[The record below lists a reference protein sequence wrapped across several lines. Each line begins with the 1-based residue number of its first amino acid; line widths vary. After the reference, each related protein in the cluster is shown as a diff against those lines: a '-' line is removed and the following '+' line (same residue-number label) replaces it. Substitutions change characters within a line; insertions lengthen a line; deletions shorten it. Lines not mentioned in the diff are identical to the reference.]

1 MDKMDNTLMGLVI
14 IGILTVTVAGLSTFI
29 WMNRAKLNAASEEK
43 IGQGKGP
50 DAEAEAE
57 EGEDGEKGKKET
69 IIISPPCASFLDN
82 LEWRRAVKHF
92 SPGEVDYEPIYNA
105 ILNAPSSFGLQP
117 YKVLVVHNQDKKKEL
132 RGASFNQAQVEES
145 YGLFGLCAMNV
156 VEKRVDQYIS
166 ESGSDT
172 KKEMIT
178 GFLEQLPNKEEWAKR
193 QAYIALGYG
202 MAAASERMISTCP
215 MEGFD
220 AAAYSKILEIDEGL
234 LPCAL
239 LAVGRAEP
247 SEKFKPR
254 FRFSDIFKIIS

>member
-1 MDKMDNTLMGLVI
+1 MDKMDNTLMGLIV
-14 IGILTVTVAGLSTFI
+14 IGILTVVVAGLSTFI
-29 WMNRAKLNAASEEK
+29 WMNRAKLSAVSEEK
-43 IGQGKGP
+43 DDKE
-50 DAEAEAE
+50 DNE
-57 EGEDGEKGKKET
+57 EKEKEEP
-69 IIISPPCASFLDN
+69 IITPVISPPCASFLDN

-92 SPGEVDYEPIYNA
+92 SPGEVDYEPIYSA
-105 ILNAPSSFGLQP
+105 MLNAPSSFGLQP
-117 YKVLVVHNQDKKKEL
+117 YKIFVVHNQDKKKEL
-132 RGASFNQAQVEES
+132 RGASYNQAQVEES
-145 YGLFGLCAMNV
+145 YVLFVLCAMKD

-172 KKEMIT
+172 KKEMIS
-178 GFLEQLPNKEEWAKR
+178 GFLEHLPNKDEWAKR

-239 LAVGRAEP
+239 LAVGRADP

>member
-1 MDKMDNTLMGLVI
+1 MDKMDNTLMGLII

-29 WMNRAKLNAASEEK
+29 WMNRAKLNAVSEEK
-43 IGQGKGP
+43 
-50 DAEAEAE
+50 DENE
-57 EGEDGEKGKKET
+57 EKGEKEEKGAKEV
-69 IIISPPCASFLDN
+69 INIAPPISPPCASFIDN

-92 SPGEVDYEPIYNA
+92 SPGEVDYEAIYNA
-105 ILNAPSSFGLQP
+105 MLNAPSSFGLQP
-117 YKVLVVHNQDKKKEL
+117 YKILIVHNQDKKKEL
-132 RGASFNQAQVEES
+132 RGASYNQAQVEES
-145 YGLFGLCAMNV
+145 YVLFVLCAMKDV
-156 VEKRVDQYIS
+156 DKRVDQFIS

-172 KKEMIT
+172 KKEMIS
-178 GFLEQLPNKEEWAKR
+178 GFLEHLPNKEEWAKR

-202 MAAASERMISTCP
+202 MAAASERMITTCP

-239 LAVGRAEP
+239 LAVGRADP
-247 SEKFKPR
+247 SEKFSPR

>member
-1 MDKMDNTLMGLVI
+1 MDNTLMGLIV
-14 IGILTVTVAGLSTFI
+14 IGILTVVVAGLSTFI
-29 WMNRAKLNAASEEK
+29 WMNRAKLSAVSEEK
-43 IGQGKGP
+43 DDKE
-50 DAEAEAE
+50 DNE
-57 EGEDGEKGKKET
+57 EKEKEEP
-69 IIISPPCASFLDN
+69 IITPVISPPCASFLDN

-92 SPGEVDYEPIYNA
+92 SPGEVDYEPIYSA
-105 ILNAPSSFGLQP
+105 MLNAPSSFGLQP
-117 YKVLVVHNQDKKKEL
+117 YKIFVVHNQDKKKEL
-132 RGASFNQAQVEES
+132 RGASYNQAQVEES
-145 YGLFGLCAMNV
+145 YVLFVLCAMKD

-172 KKEMIT
+172 KKEMIS
-178 GFLEQLPNKEEWAKR
+178 GFLEHLPNKDEWAKR

-239 LAVGRAEP
+239 LAVGRADP

>member
-1 MDKMDNTLMGLVI
+1 MGLIV
-14 IGILTVTVAGLSTFI
+14 IGILTVVVAGLSTFI
-29 WMNRAKLNAASEEK
+29 WMNRAKLSAVSEEK
-43 IGQGKGP
+43 DDKE
-50 DAEAEAE
+50 DNE
-57 EGEDGEKGKKET
+57 EKEKEEP
-69 IIISPPCASFLDN
+69 IITPVISPPCASFLDN

-92 SPGEVDYEPIYNA
+92 SPGEVDYEPIYSA
-105 ILNAPSSFGLQP
+105 MLNAPSSFGLQP
-117 YKVLVVHNQDKKKEL
+117 YKIFVVHNQDKKKEL
-132 RGASFNQAQVEES
+132 RGASYNQAQVEES
-145 YGLFGLCAMNV
+145 YVLFVLCAMKD

-172 KKEMIT
+172 KKEMIS
-178 GFLEQLPNKEEWAKR
+178 GFLEHLPNKDEWAKR

-239 LAVGRAEP
+239 LAVGRADP

>member
-1 MDKMDNTLMGLVI
+1 MDKMDNTLMGLII

-29 WMNRAKLNAASEEK
+29 WMNRAKLNAVSEEK
-43 IGQGKGP
+43 
-50 DAEAEAE
+50 
-57 EGEDGEKGKKET
+57 GENDEKGEKEEKAVT
-69 IIISPPCASFLDN
+69 IVAPPISPPCASFIDN

-92 SPGEVDYEPIYNA
+92 SPGEVDYEPIYSA
-105 ILNAPSSFGLQP
+105 MLNAPSSFGLQP

-132 RGASFNQAQVEES
+132 RGASYNQAQVEES
-145 YGLFGLCAMNV
+145 YVLFVLCAMKD

-166 ESGSDT
+166 ESGAAT
-172 KKEMIT
+172 KKEIIS
-178 GFLEQLPNKEEWAKR
+178 GFLENLPNKEEWAKR

-202 MAAASERMISTCP
+202 MAAASERMITTCP

-239 LAVGRAEP
+239 LAVGRADP
-247 SEKFKPR
+247 SEKFEPR

>member
-1 MDKMDNTLMGLVI
+1 MDKMDNTLMGLII
-14 IGILTVTVAGLSTFI
+14 IGILTVAVAGLSTFI
-29 WMNRAKLNAASEEK
+29 WMNRAKLNAVSEENE
-43 IGQGKGP
+43 GK
-50 DAEAEAE
+50 E
-57 EGEDGEKGKKET
+57 EKTET
-69 IIISPPCASFLDN
+69 IVTPAISPPCASFIGN

-92 SPGEVDYEPIYNA
+92 SPGEVDYEPIYSA
-105 ILNAPSSFGLQP
+105 MLNAPSSFGLQP
-117 YKVLVVHNQDKKKEL
+117 YKILVVHNQDKKKEL
-132 RGASFNQAQVEES
+132 RGASYNQAQVEES
-145 YGLFGLCAMNV
+145 YVLFVLCAMKD

-172 KKEMIT
+172 KKEMIS
-178 GFLEQLPNKEEWAKR
+178 GFLEHLPNKEEWAKR

-202 MAAASERMISTCP
+202 MAAASERMIATCP

-220 AAAYSKILEIDEGL
+220 ATAYSKILEIDEGL

-247 SEKFKPR
+247 SEKFQPR